1 MKMKKSSDE
10 KKERNRRLRR
20 SGRTSSV
27 YVTGRNADM
36 ICTRL
41 PIQLL

>member
-1 MKMKKSSDE
+1 MKMGKSSNE
-10 KKERNRRLRR
+10 KRNRRLRR
-20 SGRTSSV
+20 PGRTSSV